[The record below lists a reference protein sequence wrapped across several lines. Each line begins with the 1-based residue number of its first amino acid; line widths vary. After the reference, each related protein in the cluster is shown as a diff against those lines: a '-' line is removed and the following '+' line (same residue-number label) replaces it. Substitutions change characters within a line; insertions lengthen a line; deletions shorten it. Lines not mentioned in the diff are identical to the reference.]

1 MAAAGQSAR
10 RSHSPARLPPPV
22 NTACTD
28 RSYEF
33 LVGRLIDAPTLQ
45 RATVIAAD
53 WGSPVHE
60 VLVMLGWISEA
71 DYVKILAALLR
82 VPIVGRQRYAPVE
95 AAGALLVQP
104 SQLSVVASDRTPV
117 TAVRPM
123 AFSPPELWRFVAAH
137 TRTGRRVVF
146 ATSAELESIFLS
158 HNHARDRLI
167 QNAVHGLLRLTPELS
182 ASQPDARWQHG
193 ALLILVACVSAAFV
207 LDWKAAVTTS
217 ITILTVPFFLV
228 AVLRCLALRELLRST
243 ERKKPPAM
251 RLPDRDLPVYSV
263 LVPLYDEVDV
273 LPNLVQALAAL
284 DYPATRLEV
293 LLLFE
298 EEDRKTRHAASELE
312 LPGNFRIV
320 VVPRGTPRTK
330 PRALNYALG
339 LVRGSY
345 VVVYDAEDRPE
356 PSQLR
361 DALERFRDGNPD
373 LACVQARLNT
383 YNPQASFY
391 TRQFTLEYSVLFDG
405 ILPALERMRLP
416 LPLGGTSNHFPV
428 ALLRRVGG
436 WDPFN
441 VTEDADLGIRLA
453 RLGYRTGTLRST
465 TWEEAPVR
473 WRNWRGQRT
482 RWLKGWTQTYLVHMR
497 RPFRTA
503 RELGLRG
510 FLGLQMLMGAIL
522 VAVLAHPLIYIL
534 LIAALIAPDNEAV
547 QVETTLQRGLWWLA
561 IGNTAVG
568 FGLAIGVAIVAA
580 IKRGRANLAGWAFLM
595 PLYWL
600 LIAFAGYAALI
611 QLVSRPFYWQKTSH
625 GSGQ

>member
-1 MAAAGQSAR
+1 M
-10 RSHSPARLPPPV
+10 
-22 NTACTD
+22 
-28 RSYEF
+28 
-33 LVGRLIDAPTLQ
+33 
-45 RATVIAAD
+45 IAAE

-60 VLVMLGWISEA
+60 VLVTLGWITEA
-71 DYVKILAALLR
+71 DYVKTLAALLR
-82 VPIVGRQRYAPVE
+82 VPIVGRQRLVPIEPVRQPLALPAQLPALAPDS
-95 AAGALLVQP
+95 AKTIAL
-104 SQLSVVASDRTPV
+104 
-117 TAVRPM
+117 RPM
-123 AFSPPELWRFVAAH
+123 AFSPPEL
-137 TRTGRRVVF
+137 GRLIATHSRAGRPVVF
-146 ATSAELESIFLS
+146 ATAAELEAILLG
-158 HNHARDRLI
+158 HHQTRDRLI
-167 QNAVHGLLRLTPELS
+167 HHAVHALARQTPELS
-182 ASQPDARWQHG
+182 ALEPDARWQQI
-193 ALLILVACVSAAFV
+193 ALLTLIACVSGAFV
-207 LDWKAAVTTS
+207 LDWKSTVTIS
-217 ITILTVPFFLV
+217 ITILTVPFILV
-228 AVLRCLALRELLRST
+228 ALLRCLALRELLRSVDRT
-243 ERKKPPAM
+243 QPPPE
-251 RLPDRDLPVYSV
+251 RLPDRELPLYSV

-273 LPNLVQALAAL
+273 LPGLVQALAAL

-298 EEDRKTRHAASELE
+298 EEDRQTRHAASELD

-345 VVVYDAEDRPE
+345 VVIYDAEDRPE

-361 DALERFRDGNPD
+361 DALARFRNGPPD

-383 YNPQASFY
+383 YNPEASFY

-405 ILPALERMRLP
+405 ILPALERLRLP

-428 ALLRRVGG
+428 GLLRRVGG

-503 RELGLRG
+503 RELGIRG
-510 FLGLQMLMGAIL
+510 FLGLQLLMGAIL
-522 VAVLAHPLIYIL
+522 VAVLAHLLIYL
-534 LIAALIAPDNEAV
+534 LLLSLLAAPGNEAIEM
-547 QVETTLQRGLWWLA
+547 ETALQRALWWFA
-561 IGNTAVG
+561 IGNTVVG
-568 FGLAIGVAIVAA
+568 VGSAIGVAIVAA
-580 IKRGRANLAGWAFLM
+580 IRRGRAALGWWALLM
-595 PLYWL
+595 PVYWL
-600 LIAFAGYAALI
+600 LISFAGYRALVE
-611 QLVSRPFYWQKTSH
+611 LVSRPFHWQKTSH